1 MVPVQTYTQ
10 FCHLLASKD
19 PEDNNDYSKPYE
31 TLGKLGQAG
40 DLITFCIVIVTY
52 ISFIFS
58 LNNKIVYSKHD
69 LYSLWPLKGSE
80 SS

>member
-10 FCHLLASKD
+10 FCHLLALKD
-19 PEDNNDYSKPYE
+19 PEDNNDYSKPYD
-31 TLGKLGQAG
+31 TLGKLGQTG
-40 DLITFCIVIVTY
+40 DLITFCSVIVTY
-52 ISFIFS
+52 ISYIFS
-58 LNNKIVYSKHD
+58 LNNKIVYQKHD